1 MTRFLTRNLG
11 WRAASLAGAFA
22 LWFSFSGTRELTTSV
37 TVPVQYRNI
46 PKNLEISSDLTEQVH
61 LILRGPSPL
70 LRGVAGS
77 QSPVIVDLSD
87 VRGPGQRTF
96 TVDRRNL
103 GLSPGVI
110 LERAIPAQI
119 RLRLEIRARRDVPVR
134 ARFENVPQGMRIAG
148 VEVLP
153 SVLTVVGPQ
162 TRIAAI
168 EHVETDPVDIRDLD
182 SNGEIRTTAYAG
194 DPQVYF
200 AAFPSVTLKVKL
212 APDHQ
217 K

>member
-1 MTRFLTRNLG
+1 MIRVITRNF
-11 WRAASLAGAFA
+11 WWKAASLAGAFG

-77 QSPVIVDLSD
+77 QSPVIIDLSD
-87 VRGPGQRTF
+87 IRGPGQRTF
-96 TVDRRNL
+96 TVDGRNM

-119 RLRLEIRARRDVPVR
+119 RLRLETRARKDVPVH
-134 ARFENVPQGMRIAG
+134 ARFENVPQGMRVAE
-148 VEVLP
+148 VEVRP
-153 SVLTVVGPQ
+153 RALTIVGPQ

-182 SNGEIRTTAYAG
+182 SNGEIRTTAFAG

-212 APDHQ
+212 APGPR